1 MGRTRLRKN
10 VLGNEVPTQVVVD
23 EQPQIRYEKAVW
35 WKPMIAYAVDLAVYW
50 VLAFIF
56 ITSMQVFAAEGNQS
70 YSVFMMV
77 SLVLS
82 AIYLYVILPK
92 FIQGQT
98 IGRLIMKIR
107 LDATG
112 KKPMTYWRYFLREF
126 MAKINMVALLVPMS
140 AIYGGIQWIS
150 KKQRPT
156 QLMIDELFQTQ
167 TVDLRKPL
175 SDNK

>member
-1 MGRTRLRKN
+1 MGKTKLRKN
-10 VLGNEVPTQVVVD
+10 VLGNEVPTQVVAQ
-23 EQPQIRYEKAVW
+23 EQPQTRYEKAIW
-35 WKPMIAYAVDLAVYW
+35 WKSLLAYGIDLAIYW
-50 VLAFIF
+50 ILAFIF
-56 ITSMQVFAAEGNQS
+56 ITSMQVYAVEGNQN
-70 YSVFMMV
+70 YSIFMLV

-82 AIYLYVILPK
+82 AIYLYVVLPK
-92 FIQGQT
+92 YVKGQT
-98 IGRLIMKIR
+98 VGRLIMKIR

-112 KKPMTYWRYFLREF
+112 KKQMTYWRYFLREF

-175 SDNK
+175 TDE